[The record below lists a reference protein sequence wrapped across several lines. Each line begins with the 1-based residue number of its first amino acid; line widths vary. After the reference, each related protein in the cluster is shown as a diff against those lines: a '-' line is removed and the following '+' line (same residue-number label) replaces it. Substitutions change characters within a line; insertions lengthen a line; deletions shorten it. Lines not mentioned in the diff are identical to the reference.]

1 MRRKGLGAG
10 SCYGFTV
17 LATVI
22 VGLLIFYYALFGAL
36 RSYRE
41 NNPDSASGECV
52 GWGAQMG
59 WRSGRGRG
67 GCTRARGERQC
78 CVCGDVAHL
87 GCKSVL
93 ECAGLRRR
101 RAASVSGNLPLGS
114 THARATEMVCK

>member
-1 MRRKGLGAG
+1 MKEVPTRGFAKGGVRRKGLGAG

-59 WRSGRGRG
+59 WRSGRGSG
-67 GCTRARGERQC
+67 GRRASRAHVRAR
-78 CVCGDVAHL
+78 
-87 GCKSVL
+87 
-93 ECAGLRRR
+93 
-101 RAASVSGNLPLGS
+101 
-114 THARATEMVCK
+114 TW